1 MIFNRKFLQ
10 IFILILSMGS
20 FAQTYAAHDQSHS
33 SHDHATQ
40 ESSLNCIDCYINTSA
55 VQLIGLDFR
64 TKYAEFL
71 GTSVVSNISYGI
83 YFYDIKI
90 IPYQSRAH

>member
-1 MIFNRKFLQ
+1 MFSNRKFFQVL
-10 IFILILSMGS
+10 ILILSLGS
-20 FAQTYAAHDQSHS
+20 YTQTYAAHDQSHS

-90 IPYQSRAH
+90 IPYQSRAP

>member
-1 MIFNRKFLQ
+1 MFINKKFLQ
-10 IFILILSMGS
+10 ALILILSLGS
-20 FAQTYAAHDQSHS
+20 FAHTYAAHDQSHS
-33 SHDHATQ
+33 HHEHATQ

-71 GTSVVSNISYGI
+71 YTSVVSNISYSI
-83 YFYDIKI
+83 YFYGLKI
-90 IPYQSRAH
+90 IPYQSRAP

>member
-1 MIFNRKFLQ
+1 MFINKKFLQ
-10 IFILILSMGS
+10 ALILILSLGS
-20 FAQTYAAHDQSHS
+20 FGHTYS
-33 SHDHATQ
+33 SHDQTHSHNEPATQ

-90 IPYQSRAH
+90 IPYQSRAP